1 MYSTIKDYF
10 DLRLAEFNASNGSYL
25 IEVSTKLNNPP
36 AGQRQRNYTVTLSG
50 FEEGQLQS
58 EMYNVEGEITLT
70 FNLINKNID
79 TYETLQ
85 QYVYNLARYIR
96 RKHQYSVNNKKWNV
110 REISGS
116 DLDNI
121 LNDKL
126 VCKLEFT
133 GDFYET
139 NAVTITAPSTPT
151 LSTPANAGTGTVDQS
166 FNWTAVSGAI
176 SYTFEISD
184 STGILFTQSGLSVS
198 SFTIPADSLLTA
210 GTVYQWRVKAVGEGG
225 SSAWTGYFSFTASST
240 AFEYEAETD
249 ALEARHTV
257 APDGT
262 RKGHMNTLY
271 AGLKTDALLDKIDVL
286 QIYQSH
292 SVTSSDWGLNWR
304 KNAHNAV
311 SSATAVG
318 TGINAPVTTNGSTSY
333 IKTNYS
339 PATEGVAYGRDR
351 ASMGYLLISTDTSA
365 GFDVGYSGTAGVGYI
380 LLQARNGSTQYSSR
394 LNTVAGAVISGAQN
408 TSIAFHTFV
417 RSDVNTV
424 SYYRNGTLIQTS
436 AAQTGSNVPAGEVW
450 IGGSNALTFRAGSYG
465 VFYAGGYLSATDVAN
480 LVSRLTT
487 YITAIG
493 GTV

>member
-166 FNWTAVSGAI
+166 FNWSSVSGAI

-184 STGILFTQSGLSVS
+184 PTGILFTQSGLSVS

-225 SSAWTGYFSFTASST
+225 SSAWTDYFSFTAQGDST
-240 AFEYEAETD
+240 PDYRTGLVAEWD
-249 ALEARHTV
+249 ADT
-257 APDGT
+257 G
-262 RKGHMNTLY
+262 
-271 AGLKTDALLDKIDVL
+271 
-286 QIYQSH
+286 
-292 SVTSSDWGLNWR
+292 VTSSSGAISAWVDQVGGYSFTQTTAGAKPALVTSGINS
-304 KNAHNAV
+304 KAYVQFSASQYMDMTNAINLAQFTVMLVYKSDSASHSTIEFILGGQVQGIIGMSPTGVNNTTFGYFINPTFRTKAFDANDINSWHVRSIRNAKLFSNGTEV
-311 SSATAVG
+311 SYNNTGTATALSVSRVG
-318 TGINAPVTTNGSTSY
+318 CRADNTVQTFTGKLARVRI
-333 IKTNYS
+333 
-339 PATEGVAYGRDR
+339 
-351 ASMGYLLISTDTSA
+351 
-365 GFDVGYSGTAGVGYI
+365 YSGQLSDANREIAETY
-380 LLQARNGSTQYSSR
+380 
-394 LNTVAGAVISGAQN
+394 LN
-408 TSIAFHTFV
+408 SI
-417 RSDVNTV
+417 
-424 SYYRNGTLIQTS
+424 
-436 AAQTGSNVPAGEVW
+436 
-450 IGGSNALTFRAGSYG
+450 
-465 VFYAGGYLSATDVAN
+465 YAIY
-480 LVSRLTT
+480 
-487 YITAIG
+487 
-493 GTV
+493 